1 MMGKLALTRKL
12 GETIMVGEIPVQV
25 VRIAG
30 GTVRLSIDAPRE
42 IPIRRAE
49 LKPHGAKLADVVK
62 KICERKAGK

>member
-1 MMGKLALTRKL
+1 MGKLVLTRKL

-30 GTVRLSIDAPRE
+30 GTVRLAIDAPRE

-49 LKPHGAKLADVVK
+49 LKPRGVKLADVVK
-62 KICERKAGK
+62 RVCERKAG